1 MGSNEKDGN
10 TVVKIVDKKTYKSWK
25 RYTEFKLA
33 FHLCAALLYMGIHS
47 EETQKMGERLAY
59 FQVTIYEKP
68 YCDCRFLHKIS
79 SIGRDGQINRSNC
92 VG

>member
-59 FQVTIYEKP
+59 FQVNICEKS
-68 YCDCRFLHKIS
+68 YCDWRF
-79 SIGRDGQINRSNC
+79 
-92 VG
+92 